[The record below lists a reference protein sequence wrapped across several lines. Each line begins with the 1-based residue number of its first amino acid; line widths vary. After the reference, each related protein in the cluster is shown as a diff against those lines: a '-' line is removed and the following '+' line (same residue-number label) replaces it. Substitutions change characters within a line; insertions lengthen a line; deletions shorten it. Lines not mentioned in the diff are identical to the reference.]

1 MTRRFS
7 QNLICFWL
15 RRTTSLVTPLIALVL
30 SAGCAP
36 FQGDQADSSTNSSA
50 SVYRLPWLDASGNYT
65 LQDIKLS
72 TFSEPGSLRGN
83 VAEIIVVP
91 RTVGS
96 SVGGEEPIGRW
107 VEVTTGGVR
116 KKVPADL
123 VTMQAATL
131 YAHLEKLNDI
141 DVETG
146 LSKVLT
152 GRMRV
157 GLLARIAMTG
167 APDSLILNNAVYD
180 GRLDALFVVPYT
192 PESGLAIAMNAGIIG
207 HEHFHRLFQSVVM
220 SQIRE
225 AARIGSIPY
234 GWDDSIACASGVAAA
249 QPDSV
254 RESLPEMLPE
264 IPPIEGKPNP
274 FPEVTPMALVAA
286 ETMVPLKIYNQ
297 ASLRGLNEGLA
308 DFWGWAYSQ
317 DDSFV
322 ARTLGANEDEA
333 RRLDRTVSALPHKAT
348 LRQNLI
354 GVNRS
359 GFPVLKS
366 EGGRVAA
373 AYRFGTEYARV
384 LRSLVQAIESATG
397 ADRAT
402 AASRVRKAMA
412 LGLQGISEE
421 VVRVWG
427 REEIEPER
435 LLRPVVAKLLTLS
448 ADGPAVLDTAGS
460 VAVCRELNRLRASST
475 LTSGLCGDLGAASVV
490 TTPSSAKLLPTDQF
504 GRAKQQ

>member
-1 MTRRFS
+1 
-7 QNLICFWL
+7 
-15 RRTTSLVTPLIALVL
+15 
-30 SAGCAP
+30 
-36 FQGDQADSSTNSSA
+36 
-50 SVYRLPWLDASGNYT
+50 
-65 LQDIKLS
+65 
-72 TFSEPGSLRGN
+72 
-83 VAEIIVVP
+83 
-91 RTVGS
+91 
-96 SVGGEEPIGRW
+96 
-107 VEVTTGGVR
+107 
-116 KKVPADL
+116 
-123 VTMQAATL
+123 
-131 YAHLEKLNDI
+131 
-141 DVETG
+141 
-146 LSKVLT
+146 
-152 GRMRV
+152 
-157 GLLARIAMTG
+157 
-167 APDSLILNNAVYD
+167 
-180 GRLDALFVVPYT
+180 
-192 PESGLAIAMNAGIIG
+192 
-207 HEHFHRLFQSVVM
+207 
-220 SQIRE
+220 
-225 AARIGSIPY
+225 
-234 GWDDSIACASGVAAA
+234 
-249 QPDSV
+249 
-254 RESLPEMLPE
+254 
-264 IPPIEGKPNP
+264 
-274 FPEVTPMALVAA
+274 MALVAA

-354 GVNRS
+354 GVNRA

-384 LRSLVQAIESATG
+384 LRSLVHAIETATG

-475 LTSGLCGDLGAASVV
+475 LTGGLCGDVGAASVSTI
-490 TTPSSAKLLPTDQF
+490 TTSSSGKLLPVDGL